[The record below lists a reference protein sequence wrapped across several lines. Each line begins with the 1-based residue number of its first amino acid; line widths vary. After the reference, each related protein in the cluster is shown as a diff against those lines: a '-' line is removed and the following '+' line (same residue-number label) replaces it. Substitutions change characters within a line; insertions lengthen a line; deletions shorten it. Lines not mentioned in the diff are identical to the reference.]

1 MVLTIFS
8 HQTWRIIVQLHKT
21 TAWEIT
27 IASIHF
33 GILCTHI
40 TVYKYRILSQRNKM
54 FILFHRRLFQRVLVR
69 FIRLCAETK
78 SYVRFFIKEIIINIT
93 KYKIL
98 VVVVAISSFLLPF
111 LYRIT
116 LLSAIIY
123 IYGARL
129 SLPNIFHTQLST
141 YNINVR
147 LHAAR

>member
-1 MVLTIFS
+1 M
-8 HQTWRIIVQLHKT
+8 QLHKT

-111 LYRIT
+111 LYRIA
-116 LLSAIIY
+116 LLSAIY
-123 IYGARL
+123 TYTAHD
-129 SLPNIFHTQLST
+129 FHSQTFST
-141 YNINVR
+141 RNF
-147 LHAAR
+147 LHTT